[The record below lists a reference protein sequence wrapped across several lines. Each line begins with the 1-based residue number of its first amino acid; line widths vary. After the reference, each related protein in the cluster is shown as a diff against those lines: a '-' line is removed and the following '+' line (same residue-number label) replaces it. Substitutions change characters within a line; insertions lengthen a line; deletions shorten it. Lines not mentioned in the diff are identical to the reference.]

1 MKHLWFEKGA
11 YASKA
16 ARQYLNGYF
25 NPLAIKKIAVIRHA
39 ALGDQVIVRPFL
51 IEARKFFPHAEIT
64 LVTVSNYLY
73 GTPTELADKTVVM
86 KSREDSKHLSLKQ
99 KWQDYSQLE
108 EQDIIFDVA
117 GTNRSYWMTLLTKAK
132 LKVGF
137 PYTPFLC
144 GTLYNL
150 AVFRSDFQPE
160 VECMLDMLKI
170 LGHNPSYP
178 LDFAYP
184 DNRQLCDFETPYLVY
199 FSGASQLRKILSK
212 PEMRAVIEQTIEQ
225 QPNVKHI
232 FLEGKNE
239 FEKGEYL
246 QDLAEA
252 GKLTIQPCL
261 PLDELVT
268 FIAKATLVIAPDTGI
283 RNVAISTHTPT
294 VGIFYATVPF
304 RYTPLYETHTI
315 VMNANG
321 EKPSTEQITAA
332 ITATLKLRSI
342 TVKSRQDQ

>member
-11 YASKA
+11 YAAKS
-16 ARQYLNGYF
+16 ARRYIDDEF
-25 NPLAIKKIAVIRHA
+25 EPKKIKKIAVIRHA

-51 IEARKFFPHAEIT
+51 IEARKLFPNAEIT

-73 GTPTELADKTVVM
+73 GTPSELADKTIVM
-86 KSREDSKHLSLKQ
+86 KSREDAKGLSLKE
-99 KWQDYSQLE
+99 KYQDYNQLE
-108 EQDIIFDVA
+108 GQDIVFDVA

-137 PYTPFLC
+137 PYKSFLC

-178 LDFAYP
+178 LNFAYP
-184 DNRQLCDFETPYLVY
+184 DHRELKDSEQPYVVY
-199 FSGASQLRKILSK
+199 FSGASQIRKILSK
-212 PEMRAVIEQTIEQ
+212 PEIREAIEQVIER
-225 QPNVKHI
+225 QPDIKHV
-232 FLEGKNE
+232 FLEGKND
-239 FEKGEYL
+239 FEKGDFL
-246 QDLAEA
+246 QDLVDA

-261 PLDELVT
+261 PLEELVE
-268 FIAKATLVIAPDTGI
+268 FIAKASLVVAPDTGI

-304 RYTPLYETHTI
+304 RYTPLYEKHWV

-321 EKPSTEQITAA
+321 TKPTSDQIVESIDDA
-332 ITATLKLRSI
+332 LKSNNN
-342 TVKSRQDQ
+342 

>member
-1 MKHLWFEKGA
+1 
-11 YASKA
+11 
-16 ARQYLNGYF
+16 
-25 NPLAIKKIAVIRHA
+25 
-39 ALGDQVIVRPFL
+39 
-51 IEARKFFPHAEIT
+51 
-64 LVTVSNYLY
+64 
-73 GTPTELADKTVVM
+73 
-86 KSREDSKHLSLKQ
+86 
-99 KWQDYSQLE
+99 
-108 EQDIIFDVA
+108 
-117 GTNRSYWMTLLTKAK
+117 
-132 LKVGF
+132 
-137 PYTPFLC
+137 
-144 GTLYNL
+144 
-150 AVFRSDFQPE
+150 
-160 VECMLDMLKI
+160 MLDMLKI

-184 DNRQLCDFETPYLVY
+184 DNRQLCNFETPYLVY
-199 FSGASQLRKILSK
+199 FCGASQLRKILSK